1 MRIGGDPVGGRG
13 LALLGVTAVVGG
25 LLAGHGWSG
34 RHAGLTPGSLAGSGS
49 SASVPA
55 HSGPTPAA
63 SAASPSAPASRSAAP
78 KASTQQKPAGNGP
91 AALRARPPVRP
102 RPRPGRSAAPKA
114 STQQKPAG
122 NGAASA
128 AAGPLLSSQAFASE
142 AFQVWPGALS
152 ATAQTAMTGLSIAV
166 HRTSSGLSVVAGV
179 VGQPSPAAHSY
190 PGGARVYVIE
200 ASLGDD
206 SGSMQNN
213 QKR

>member
-63 SAASPSAPASRSAAP
+63 SAASASAPAS
-78 KASTQQKPAGNGP
+78 
-91 AALRARPPVRP
+91 
-102 RPRPGRSAAPKA
+102 RSAAPKA

-206 SGSMQNN
+206 SGSSDYNLGDDGLVVTDSKGEIVQ
-213 QKR
+213 